1 MLNIALFGPAGAGK
15 GTQSKLLMEKY
26 DLVYIATGDIL
37 RREIKKKS
45 AIGKKIKAVVDK
57 GGLVSDEIIVQI
69 IKQEIKKNPG
79 VHGFLFD
86 GFPRTYVQAYI
97 FDGLLQLMHTSLS
110 CMLSLEVPNKI
121 LKERLMK
128 RAQISHRNDDTE
140 QVIDFRLQEYERKT
154 IPVADYYK
162 EKKIYYPIDG
172 LGTVDEV
179 FKRVSHHVDLT
190 LKNALLNIILYG
202 YPGAGKGTQAKLIA
216 EKFGLVYISI
226 GKILREEMRN
236 DSEMGK
242 EANTYIKHGLFVPD
256 EIVIKLIES
265 KFRMNPNA
273 KGYVFKGFPRTMIQT
288 YILEGLLLRLKTSV
302 SCIINLD
309 VSPLES
315 IRRLT
320 LRGKT
325 KNSRDYDLDIEA
337 IIKRLEEYEE
347 KTIPVR
353 KFYKNKSKVVSI
365 NGIGSED
372 EIFQRIV
379 SSIKK
384 AHKIIK

>member
-110 CMLSLEVPNKI
+110 CML
-121 LKERLMK
+121 R
-128 RAQISHRNDDTE
+128 
-140 QVIDFRLQEYERKT
+140 
-154 IPVADYYK
+154 
-162 EKKIYYPIDG
+162 
-172 LGTVDEV
+172 
-179 FKRVSHHVDLT
+179 
-190 LKNALLNIILYG
+190 
-202 YPGAGKGTQAKLIA
+202 
-216 EKFGLVYISI
+216 KFGLVYISI